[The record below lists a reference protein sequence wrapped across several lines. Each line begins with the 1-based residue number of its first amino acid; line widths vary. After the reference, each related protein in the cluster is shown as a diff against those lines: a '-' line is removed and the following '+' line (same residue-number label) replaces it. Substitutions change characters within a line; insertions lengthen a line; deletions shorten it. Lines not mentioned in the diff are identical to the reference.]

1 MEYPGGRRG
10 PQSGAG
16 YRYAGLTFRVSS
28 ANPADVRWLDEF
40 LQPHYR
46 RAPPAPDAIEVALV
60 IDSER
65 YERLVAAFLPE
76 QTMPS
81 FVFDNEVKELP
92 CRSGD
97 DGALLLFEA
106 SFPAFYEV
114 SADRRR
120 VRIVGARVSPRLR
133 LALVRV
139 MREYAMNESQRCGE
153 FFLHA
158 SCFLAGGR
166 PVIVTGPKLAGKT
179 TLLTFACLRGGGR
192 FLANDRVRVCAGE
205 DGFTVKSVPVIVK
218 VREGTL
224 GFFPGLRERILSEGM
239 HYTLAGGESLEHLDP
254 RPVLG
259 NDGSFALSP
268 AQACALFGA
277 DQAAEARRPVVVLP
291 AFTGEAGGFSIT
303 RLSPAQAAGPLQESL
318 FGARHWAPATPA
330 FNLEPESGSGA
341 SARQAACERFRSE
354 VPILRCAVGRDLYD
368 EPGGA
373 RRWIDALLAAAG
385 TPA

>member
-1 MEYPGGRRG
+1 MENPGGRRG

-16 YRYAGLTFRVSS
+16 YRYAGLTYRVAS

-60 IDSER
+60 IDEER
-65 YERLVAAFLPE
+65 FERLAAAFLPE
-76 QTMPS
+76 RALPS
-81 FVFDNEVKELP
+81 FVFDSEVKELP
-92 CRSGD
+92 CRAAD
-97 DGALLLFEA
+97 DGGLLLFEA

-120 VRIVGARVSPRLR
+120 VRIVGARAAPRLR

-139 MREYAMNESQRCGE
+139 MREYAMNETQRGGE

-158 SCFLAGGR
+158 SCFLAGER
-166 PVIVTGPKLAGKT
+166 PVIVTGPKMAGKT

-192 FLANDRVRVCAGE
+192 FLANDRVRVGAGE
-205 DGFTVKSVPVIVK
+205 DGFTVRSIPVIVT

-224 GFFPGLRERILSEGM
+224 GYFPGLRERILAEGM
-239 HYTLAGGESLEHLDP
+239 HYSLAGGERLEDLDP
-254 RPVLG
+254 RPALG
-259 NDGSFALSP
+259 KDGSFGLSP

-277 DQAAEARRPVVVLP
+277 DQSAEARRPVVVLP
-291 AFTGEAGGFSIT
+291 AFTGEVGGFSVT
-303 RLSPAQAAGPLQESL
+303 RLSPAEAAGPLQQSL
-318 FGARHWAPATPA
+318 FGARHWPTATPV
-330 FNLEPESGSGA
+330 FNLEPEGTSGA
-341 SARQAACERFRSE
+341 SARQAAFERFHAE

-385 TPA
+385 GL